1 MNSYLTWHRYTTRIY
16 IYTFLSF
23 YELLIIEKALWYI
36 FWKWW
41 VKKYFYRGITI
52 NIIMVSI
59 FSMWFIKKNK
69 IGWSHLVRKNIVHL
83 YIVTCLLL
91 LLINICV
98 ITYVYINTC
107 TMYMHMCNVAC
118 IAKLGIC
125 IKYMYRHCKQPM

>member
-1 MNSYLTWHRYTTRIY
+1 MAYIHYTNIY
-16 IYTFLSF
+16 NFLSF
-23 YELLIIEKALWYI
+23 YELLIIEKALGYI
-36 FWKWW
+36 FLKWW

-59 FSMWFIKKNK
+59 FSMWFIKNK
-69 IGWSHLVRKNIVHL
+69 FGWSHLVRTNIVHL

-107 TMYMHMCNVAC
+107 TIYMYMCNVAL
-118 IAKLGIC
+118 IARLGIR
-125 IKYMYRHCKQPM
+125 IKYMYRHCKRTM